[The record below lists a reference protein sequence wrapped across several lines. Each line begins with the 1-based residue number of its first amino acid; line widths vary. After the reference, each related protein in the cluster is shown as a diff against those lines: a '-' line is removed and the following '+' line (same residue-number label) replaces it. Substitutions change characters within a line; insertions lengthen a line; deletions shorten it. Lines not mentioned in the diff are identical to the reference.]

1 MAGHNLPVEEALADA
16 GINLQVPADFKAF
29 LCQRELLVSAKS
41 TIDMTAS
48 IMIYWEPYSDS
59 AQLKPEY
66 VLHLRD
72 SLGLTYE
79 SSKVANSFMQTEY
92 RVQLHEQIDFN
103 GAYAFT
109 IKGFVAAGQ

>member
-1 MAGHNLPVEEALADA
+1 
-16 GINLQVPADFKAF
+16 
-29 LCQRELLVSAKS
+29 
-41 TIDMTAS
+41 MTAS

-92 RVQLHEQIDFN
+92 RV
-103 GAYAFT
+103 
-109 IKGFVAAGQ
+109 AAA